1 MLKGII
7 VAVVLVCLS
16 FYAMCV
22 MAGRDDERSGWK

>member
-1 MLKGII
+1 MIKMIAMI
-7 VAVVLVCLS
+7 TVLVCLS